1 MAARNGLRNFL
12 DRFFGTKDKI
22 TINAV
27 TAGGT
32 AETWYYELAV
42 KTAVSLIANIIGKCE
57 FKTYYNGEINDKSEE
72 YYRWNVAPNKNQN
85 ASEFKHRIIEELL
98 LTGECLV
105 IEQGKEIFVADG
117 FSKETDGVK
126 PYIFT
131 CVSVDGVQLNK
142 RFKRSE
148 VLYYKLDG
156 FDLNPLLSSVCGSY
170 IDAWAAAFSNYKQ
183 KNSSKWKLKISS
195 AARADKRFAE
205 TYRQLTEQNLK
216 EFFDKNN
223 AVYPEYD
230 GYELTEVAGSGAS
243 ASDDITKLRNDIFA
257 LVAQTYKT
265 PVPLLSGQIAGVKD
279 IFESWLSV
287 CIEPIAK
294 MLTDE
299 NNKQLYTFEDWRNG
313 NYMNVDTTSVKHIDV
328 ASLSNAIEKCISSGS
343 MNVDEVRTRL
353 LGLNALNT
361 EASTRYYITKNFEA
375 LEATS
380 DSAGDQP
387 ITEDTETGEG
397 VSE

>member
-1 MAARNGLRNFL
+1 MAINNGLRNFL
-12 DRFFGTKDKI
+12 DRFFGRKDRVV
-22 TINAV
+22 INAV

-42 KTAVSLIANIIGKCE
+42 KTAVSLIANVIGKCE
-57 FKTYYNGEINDKSEE
+57 FKTYYNNEFNDKSEE
-72 YYRWNVAPNKNQN
+72 YYRWNVSPNKNQN

-105 IEQGKEIFVADG
+105 VEVGKELFVADG

-126 PYIFT
+126 PYVFS
-131 CVSVDGVQLNK
+131 CVSVEGVQLNK
-142 RFKRSE
+142 KFKRSD

-156 FDLNPLLSSVCGSY
+156 FELKPLLSSVCGSY
-170 IDAWAAAFSNYKQ
+170 VDAWTAAFNNYRQ
-183 KNSSKWKLKISS
+183 KNSSRWKLKISS
-195 AARADKRFAE
+195 AARTDPQFKE
-205 TYRQLTEQNLK
+205 KYRELTETNLK
-216 EFFDKNN
+216 QFFDKNN
-223 AVYPEYD
+223 AVYPEYE
-230 GYELTEVAGSGAS
+230 GYELTEVAGNGTA

-265 PVPLLSGQIAGVKD
+265 PVSLLSGQIAGVKD
-279 IFESWLSV
+279 VFESWLSV
-287 CIEPIAK
+287 CIEPITT

-299 NNKQLYTFEDWRNG
+299 NNKQLYTFEDWQSDNFM
-313 NYMNVDTTSVKHIDV
+313 YIDTSRVKHIDF
-328 ASLSNAIEKCISSGS
+328 AALSNAIEKCISSGS
-343 MNVDEVRTRL
+343 MNVDEVRTII

-361 EASTRYYITKNFEA
+361 EASQRYYITKNFEA

-380 DSAGDQP
+380 ENATDQP
-387 ITEDTETGEG
+387 KTDEETGKG